1 MVPTSYT
8 VWMCRHKVVPQG
20 GFTCCCTQ
28 CRSRQ
33 NPISIV
39 YIHVAVGGLPTA
51 VPGVWRSGDKTVHTQ
66 WIYRYIQCVFWAEHR
81 LFNYF
86 SLSLVKTVTYSCTGC
101 MRKWGQAVHS
111 GSCVLTV
118 NDRTS
123 IISQLSLTGL
133 VVLEY
138 PQLCCVT
145 KILILV
151 RVQVSWRG
159 EVIFWILFWKLKA
172 VSNRESKRL
181 SCTHSSSQHL
191 YV

>member
-1 MVPTSYT
+1 MQGGFTCCYTQCCSSRGFCSIAYVMVPTSYT

-39 YIHVAVGGLPTA
+39 YRHVAVGGLPTA

-86 SLSLVKTVTYSCTGC
+86 SLSLVKTVTYSCTLGV
-101 MRKWGQAVHS
+101 WGS
-111 GSCVLTV
+111 GDKLSTADHVYSLLTTERQLYLSFRSRVL
-118 NDRTS
+118 
-123 IISQLSLTGL
+123 
-133 VVLEY
+133 
-138 PQLCCVT
+138 
-145 KILILV
+145 
-151 RVQVSWRG
+151 
-159 EVIFWILFWKLKA
+159 
-172 VSNRESKRL
+172 
-181 SCTHSSSQHL
+181 
-191 YV
+191 